1 MGGHIVVLV
10 VTKLKLLV
18 SGGGHANVHILPAL
32 ILPFILRVPLAARM
46 PASLPGVVYSLR
58 LLIFQLNRILFRRTP
73 LPNNQRMARTLR
85 LLYNR
90 MIHNGRSMMME
101 TDAETLHALSMASL

>member
-10 VTKLKLLV
+10 VTKLKLFV
-18 SGGGHANVHILPAL
+18 SGGHANIHILPAL
-32 ILPFILRVPLAARM
+32 LLPFILRVPLAARM

-73 LPNNQRMARTLR
+73 MPNNQRMARTLR

-90 MIHNGRSMMME
+90 MIHNGRSMMIE

>member
-18 SGGGHANVHILPAL
+18 SGGHANVHILPAL
-32 ILPFILRVPLAARM
+32 LLPFILRVPLAVRM

-73 LPNNQRMARTLR
+73 MPNNQRMARTLR

-90 MIHNGRSMMME
+90 MIHNGRSMMIE
-101 TDAETLHALSMASL
+101 PDAETLHALSMASL